1 MNLTKLFDTQRILD
15 ERIVR
20 QKGLEGRDLLPN
32 KILALLV
39 ELGELANEERSWK
52 FWSNNQTA
60 RNQDIECHACKGLGE
75 FHSQTFSGVYHV
87 DDKAEICLYCEGTG
101 IQEKNPLIMEYVDC
115 LHFIL
120 SIGLAIRMEDVKPF
134 SFKYENITAQ
144 FIELFADTARSYEAI
159 GIWTVDDTENNY
171 LDIFCGF
178 IGLGEMLGFTW
189 EQIETAYFE
198 KNAINHKRQDN
209 GY

>member
-15 ERIVR
+15 ERIVQ
-20 QKGLEGRDLLPN
+20 QKGLEGRDMLPN

-52 FWSNNQTA
+52 FWSEDRESRTHIDLICSPCWGTG
-60 RNQDIECHACKGLGE
+60 DINSEANAESMMEGGSGIPYEECEYCKG
-75 FHSQTFSGVYHV
+75 
-87 DDKAEICLYCEGTG
+87 TG
-101 IQEKNPLIMEYVDC
+101 KDGYKNPLLVEYVDC

-120 SIGLAIRMEDVKPF
+120 SIGLEIGIHHFVYKEDHN
-134 SFKYENITAQ
+134 FKESNITQQ
-144 FIELFADTARSYEAI
+144 FLSVMDYAIMLRDDDYCSELLKSFVY
-159 GIWTVDDTENNY
+159 
-171 LDIFCGF
+171 
-178 IGLGEMLGFTW
+178 LGEMLGFTW

-198 KNAINHKRQDN
+198 KNKINHSRQDN